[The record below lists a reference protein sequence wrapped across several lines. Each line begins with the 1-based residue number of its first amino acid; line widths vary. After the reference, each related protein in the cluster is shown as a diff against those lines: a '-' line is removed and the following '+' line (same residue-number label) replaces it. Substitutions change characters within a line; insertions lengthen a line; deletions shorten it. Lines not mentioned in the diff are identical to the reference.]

1 MARLDIE
8 RQKQLEPKR
17 VEYAIQKIQQLGFE
31 VNRVSDSEINFKH
44 KGHTIRFFPY
54 SGWASGATI
63 KDGRGLSK
71 LLTQLKKQQKKIKT

>member
-8 RQKQLEPKR
+8 RQKQLQSKR
-17 VEYAIQKIQQLGFE
+17 MEYAIQKIQQLGFE

-71 LLTQLKKQQKKIKT
+71 LLTQLKS